1 MKGSNNK
8 LSDESIRLLDN
19 NEHRMNL
26 IVTLIL
32 AIVDALMIIQVF
44 LSPHK
49 AYIIVFC
56 GVPALLLT
64 LVIVMNLI
72 FCKRL
77 HHWVKNV
84 NMVVIIISF
93 MLIGEMDNNEFFL
106 LFILPSFLSS
116 FYYNPKYTIVSSGF
130 SVATLW
136 MVMFNNVQISPDILI
151 EDFKFSE
158 LLSVLFGAFDFSR
171 IGEMAS
177 VDQVCMFVF
186 SAVMISISVYMSF
199 SGRRL
204 YTRQAGLLT
213 EKASAKAE
221 LIMAR
226 DIQNGALCHEFP
238 DNRFF
243 SVYADMVTASN
254 VGGDFYDQFM
264 VDDTHLALVVGDVSG
279 HGMAAAMFM
288 MLSMTLIKVN
298 VQSGYSCDKAMSRTN
313 KYLVS
318 SNPEKFFVTCWLGII
333 DLTTGDMCYTNS
345 GHNYP
350 VLLRKGKEAEFL
362 KAKTDFVL
370 GRRRLA
376 PYSEKHI
383 KLDEGDR
390 LLIYTDGVTEAVSSQ
405 DEFFGDERLLETL
418 NTGDCES
425 TQQLVYRVWKAV
437 DTFSKDRVPG
447 DDITIEAFEF
457 KKLMPE
463 PVYETKDFFLTKES
477 FDSVLGY
484 ISDRCKEYGCATD
497 IVYNILTASSEILAN
512 IESYAYEDGGELQ
525 IMTIS
530 RGRRI
535 SIVFKDS
542 GVPFDPLLAKKP
554 DVTLPLE
561 QRSPGGLGIHIVRKL
576 MDSVSYRY
584 EDGQNILTIE
594 KDF

>member
-32 AIVDALMIIQVF
+32 TIVDALMVIQVF

-56 GVPALLLT
+56 GVPALFLT

-199 SGRRL
+199 SGRLL

-221 LIMAR
+221 LTMAR

-243 SVYADMVTASN
+243 SVYGDMEPAYA
-254 VGGDFYDQFM
+254 VGGDFYDQFEI
-264 VDDTHLALVVGDVSG
+264 DDTHLAIVVGDVSG

-288 MLSMTLIKVN
+288 MLSMTLIKVYA
-298 VQSGYSCDKAMSRTN
+298 QAGFSCDKVILRAN
-313 KYLVS
+313 KYLAS
-318 SNPEKFFVTCWLGII
+318 ANPQKYFVTCWLGIL
-333 DLTTGDMCYTNS
+333 DLTSGELCYTNA

-350 VLLRKGKEAEFL
+350 VLIRKGQEPEYL
-362 KAKTDFVL
+362 NAKSDFVL

-376 PYSEKHI
+376 RYSEKHI
-383 KLDEGDR
+383 KLDVGDKIV
-390 LLIYTDGVTEAVSSQ
+390 LYTDGVTEAVSPR
-405 DEFFGDERLLETL
+405 DEFFGDERLLRAVSGSADT
-418 NTGDCES
+418 S
-425 TQQLVYRVWKAV
+425 TKQLVFNIKQAV
-437 DTFSKDRVPG
+437 RDFSGDRMSN
-447 DDITIEAFEF
+447 DDITIETLEF
-457 KKLMPE
+457 KEPMPRPE
-463 PVYETKDFFLTKES
+463 YENKTFFLTKQS
-477 FDSVLGY
+477 FDTVLDY
-484 ISDRCKEYGCATD
+484 IEQRCKEYGCSMD
-497 IVYNILTASSEILAN
+497 IVYDILTAASEILAN
-512 IESYAYEDGGELQ
+512 IESYAYEDGGEVQ

-530 RGRRI
+530 NRRKVT
-535 SIVFKDS
+535 IVFKDK
-542 GVPFDPLLAKKP
+542 GKAFDPLLVRKP
-554 DVTLPLE
+554 DITAPLS
-561 QRSPGGLGIHIVRKL
+561 QRRPGGLGIHIVKKL
-576 MDSVSYRY
+576 MDSGSYRY

>member
-1 MKGSNNK
+1 M
-8 LSDESIRLLDN
+8 
-19 NEHRMNL
+19 
-26 IVTLIL
+26 
-32 AIVDALMIIQVF
+32 
-44 LSPHK
+44 
-49 AYIIVFC
+49 
-56 GVPALLLT
+56 
-64 LVIVMNLI
+64 
-72 FCKRL
+72 
-77 HHWVKNV
+77 
-84 NMVVIIISF
+84 
-93 MLIGEMDNNEFFL
+93 
-106 LFILPSFLSS
+106 
-116 FYYNPKYTIVSSGF
+116 
-130 SVATLW
+130 
-136 MVMFNNVQISPDILI
+136 
-151 EDFKFSE
+151 
-158 LLSVLFGAFDFSR
+158 
-171 IGEMAS
+171 
-177 VDQVCMFVF
+177 
-186 SAVMISISVYMSF
+186 
-199 SGRRL
+199 
-204 YTRQAGLLT
+204 
-213 EKASAKAE
+213 
-221 LIMAR
+221 
-226 DIQNGALCHEFP
+226 
-238 DNRFF
+238 
-243 SVYADMVTASN
+243 
-254 VGGDFYDQFM
+254 
-264 VDDTHLALVVGDVSG
+264 
-279 HGMAAAMFM
+279 
-288 MLSMTLIKVN
+288 
-298 VQSGYSCDKAMSRTN
+298 
-313 KYLVS
+313 
-318 SNPEKFFVTCWLGII
+318 
-333 DLTTGDMCYTNS
+333 
-345 GHNYP
+345 
-350 VLLRKGKEAEFL
+350 LRKGKEAEFL

-484 ISDRCKEYGCATD
+484 ISDRCKEYGCVTD

>member
-1 MKGSNNK
+1 MLNG
-8 LSDESIRLLDN
+8 
-19 NEHRMNL
+19 NELRMNL
-26 IVTLIL
+26 IVTIILIVIDVSL
-32 AIVDALMIIQVF
+32 VIQVLTQPRSF
-44 LSPHK
+44 HLTL
-49 AYIIVFC
+49 FC
-56 GVPALLLT
+56 GVPVLLLSS
-64 LVIVMNLI
+64 VIVLNLV
-72 FCKRL
+72 FSRHL

-84 NMVVIIISF
+84 NMIVMLISF
-93 MLIGEMDNNEFFL
+93 MLVGEINHSEFFM

-116 FYYNPKYTIVSSGF
+116 FYYYPKYTVISSAA
-130 SVATLW
+130 SLVTLW
-136 MVMFNNVQISPDILI
+136 VVMFNRV
-151 EDFKFSE
+151 DFSNGTQMEEFDLQK
-158 LLSVLFGAFDFSR
+158 LLSIMSKAFDFST
-171 IGEMAS
+171 ISELAS
-177 VDQVCMFVF
+177 VGQICMFAF
-186 SAVMISISVYMSF
+186 AAVMMGISIYMSF
-199 SGRRL
+199 SGKL
-204 YTRQAGLLT
+204 FYYHQAVIVNDNA
-213 EKASAKAE
+213 ASKAE

-243 SVYADMVTASN
+243 SVYGDMVTASN

-350 VLLRKGKEAEFL
+350 VLLRKGKEAEFI

-376 PYSEKHI
+376 RYSEKHI

-437 DTFSKDRVPG
+437 DTFSKDQVPG

-484 ISDRCKEYGCATD
+484 ISDRCKEYGCVTD

>member
-1 MKGSNNK
+1 MLNG
-8 LSDESIRLLDN
+8 
-19 NEHRMNL
+19 NELRMNL
-26 IVTLIL
+26 IVTIILIVIDVSL
-32 AIVDALMIIQVF
+32 VIQVLTQPRSF
-44 LSPHK
+44 HLTL
-49 AYIIVFC
+49 FC
-56 GVPALLLT
+56 GVPVLLLSS
-64 LVIVMNLI
+64 VIVLNLV
-72 FCKRL
+72 FSRHL

-84 NMVVIIISF
+84 NMIVMLISF
-93 MLIGEMDNNEFFL
+93 MLVGEINHSEFFM

-116 FYYNPKYTIVSSGF
+116 FYYYPKYTVISSAA
-130 SVATLW
+130 SLVTLW
-136 MVMFNNVQISPDILI
+136 VVMFNRV
-151 EDFKFSE
+151 DFSNGTQMEEFDLQK
-158 LLSVLFGAFDFSR
+158 LLSIMSKAFDFST
-171 IGEMAS
+171 ISELAS
-177 VDQVCMFVF
+177 VGQICMFAF
-186 SAVMISISVYMSF
+186 AAVMMGISIYMSF
-199 SGRRL
+199 SGKL
-204 YTRQAGLLT
+204 FYYHQAVLVNDNA
-213 EKASAKAE
+213 ASKAE

-243 SVYADMVTASN
+243 SVYGDMVTASN

-484 ISDRCKEYGCATD
+484 ISDRCKEYGCVTD